1 MRSDIAGMV
10 AAIIKCDSSRRLVR
24 HSFSDGGSIAKAE
37 PVAVGEKSY
46 TAALVD
52 RENAPRRAPVGPSFS
67 DDRWRWDVK
76 FEQAKLYYR
85 SSCRAKAQRRRKP
98 RSHFSVYLPLAP
110 GVLWLACEV
119 HSFDLALAGKFYFFP
134 VSPQLGH
141 SDSIELATKFKKS
154 V

>member
-1 MRSDIAGMV
+1 MV

-76 FEQAKLYYR
+76 FE
-85 SSCRAKAQRRRKP
+85 
-98 RSHFSVYLPLAP
+98 
-110 GVLWLACEV
+110 
-119 HSFDLALAGKFYFFP
+119 
-134 VSPQLGH
+134 
-141 SDSIELATKFKKS
+141 
-154 V
+154 